1 MQISTKINSEA
12 DFSACP
18 ISEVIAQLEQL
29 EIPLSKS
36 LKDLY
41 LPSKAHERRRI
52 FLRNAFCFLIYY
64 STHEVLIGDLKWRTF
79 APLRW
84 LSKMQL
90 LVL

>member
-41 LPSKAHERRRI
+41 LQKHTKEGEFS
-52 FLRNAFCFLIYY
+52 
-64 STHEVLIGDLKWRTF
+64 
-79 APLRW
+79 
-84 LSKMQL
+84 
-90 LVL
+90 